1 MICGQNVESVFGG
14 PADIDQYFKSNAD
27 NNHIGSLNTG
37 ISLSNTEEEL
47 NSIYSDIRAIREN
60 ESHDLLKLKELSE
73 KLSKNYPED
82 WLGKLEIYEI
92 SFKEKL
98 LWIQELEE
106 FIISKTMEK
115 SDLSNAIKSSLQ
127 LIKQ

>member
-1 MICGQNVESVFGG
+1 M
-14 PADIDQYFKSNAD
+14 
-27 NNHIGSLNTG
+27 
-37 ISLSNTEEEL
+37 
-47 NSIYSDIRAIREN
+47 
-60 ESHDLLKLKELSE
+60 KLKELSE

-92 SFKEKL
+92 SFKEKS
-98 LWIQELEE
+98 LWIQELKE

>member
-1 MICGQNVESVFGG
+1 
-14 PADIDQYFKSNAD
+14 
-27 NNHIGSLNTG
+27 LNTG

-60 ESHDLLKLKELSE
+60 ENHDLLKLKELSE

-92 SFKEKL
+92 SFKEKS